1 MKEIINTSNG
11 AYEFEVQEFVL
22 GQKLIDRS
30 ISKDNLLSLHKCFEE
45 FGVEFGL
52 IYGTL
57 LGAVREG
64 NFIEHDEDTDLFALD
79 EEREKILN
87 SLFRLREYGLEVG
100 RYEAEILSIMKDGEY
115 IDIYFFKKNVFGKR
129 VANGSLI
136 DAKYLEELEDLS
148 FLGETFKVP
157 KNPKELLETIY
168 GKDWRIPIKDVKGQN
183 FGAYLTIRY
192 FIRDSFPDLFTFI
205 RKVNKMLH
213 AKA

>member
-1 MKEIINTSNG
+1 MNEIINTSNG
-11 AYEFEVQEFVL
+11 EYEFEVQEFVL

-45 FGVEFGL
+45 FDIEFGL

-64 NFIEHDEDTDLFALD
+64 NFIEHDEDTDLFALE
-79 EEREKILN
+79 EEREKILD

-100 RYEAEILSIMKDGEY
+100 RYEAEILSIMKDDEY
-115 IDIYFFKKNVFGKR
+115 IDIYFFKKNIFGKR

-136 DAKYLEELEDLS
+136 DSKYLEELEDLD
-148 FLGETFKVP
+148 FLGKTFKVP
-157 KNPKELLETIY
+157 KNPKELLEIIY
-168 GKDWRIPIKDVKGQN
+168 GKNWRIPKKDVKGSN
-183 FGAYLTIRY
+183 FGAYLTIR
-192 FIRDSFPDLFTFI
+192 FFVRDNFPNLFTLI